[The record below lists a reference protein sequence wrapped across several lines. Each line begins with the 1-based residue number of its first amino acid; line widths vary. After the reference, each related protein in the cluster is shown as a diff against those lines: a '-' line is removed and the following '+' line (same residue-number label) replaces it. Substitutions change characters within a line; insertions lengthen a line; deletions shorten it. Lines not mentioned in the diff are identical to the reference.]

1 MSMAIEQDKRTRITI
16 SIPEELLIK
25 VDKAT
30 LKEYTNRSQW
40 IIHAMLEKLRKS
52 DSFKDNELDV
62 RNRKEEQNELFKD
75 LK

>member
-1 MSMAIEQDKRTRITI
+1 MAIEQDKRTRVTI

-25 VDKAT
+25 VDKAAIR
-30 LKEYTNRSQW
+30 EYTNRSQW

-52 DSFKDNELDV
+52 NSLRDNESDV
-62 RNRKEEQNELFKD
+62 RNGKEEQHDLFKD